1 MVAEAMAKIVFLL
14 VPVCSP
20 VFPLGKVNFRLF
32 FTVKHIFFKI
42 KLWTK
47 EMALEK
53 WKGKEAFNYEE
64 A

>member
-1 MVAEAMAKIVFLL
+1 MAKIVFLPL
-14 VPVCSP
+14 PVCGP
-20 VFPLGKVNFRLF
+20 VFPLRKVNFRLF

-53 WKGKEAFNYEE
+53 WKGKGAFNYEE